1 MAVAMSSRRVA
12 LAAGVGV
19 CGGCV
24 GTWFEMSHGVLCIPV
39 LTMPPLGLSHAVA
52 SGSTVVGVALR
63 QTMSAGLMSLDPRM
77 NWEKLHEVVDMN
89 AAGCLALSG
98 TMAAVSAATVVSR
111 IPTKRLRKIN
121 GGFCIVLGLFIQW
134 RETRVAKSDEEKE
147 AADVLA
153 KLDAEATDLP
163 PTTSL
168 SHLGRFLVLGAGSG
182 AILGFFGI
190 GAAWLLAPVIT
201 YTTRG
206 GEHAPTLSVAGG
218 PIRYSQGLSAGLS
231 GTGMYGT
238 SGADERSRRTAAL
251 GMVLPCIAAALR
263 HVVVG
268 NVPETMG
275 IAVPLAL
282 GAVLG
287 SALAGTFLENV
298 PCEEEH
304 RNLFTA
310 LLVAYGAW
318 SIFKP
323 GV

>member
-12 LAAGVGV
+12 LAAGIGV

-52 SGSTVVGVALR
+52 SGSTVFGVALR

-77 NWEKLHEVVDMN
+77 NWEKLHELVDMN

-98 TMAAVSAATVVSR
+98 TMAAVSAATAVSR
-111 IPTKRLRKIN
+111 IPTKRMRKIN
-121 GGFCIVLGLFIQW
+121 GGFCIVLGLFLQW
-134 RETRVAKSDEEKE
+134 RETRIAKSDEEKE

-201 YTTRG
+201 NTTRG
-206 GEHAPTLSVAGG
+206 SEHAPTLFASGG
-218 PIRYSQGLSAGLS
+218 PIEPRKQDGVAVSQ
-231 GTGMYGT
+231 GMYGN
-238 SGADERSRRTAAL
+238 SGADERARRTAAL

-263 HVVVG
+263 HVAVG

-298 PCEEEH
+298 PCEEDH
-304 RNLFTA
+304 RNVFTA